1 MKALLLLG
9 SSLLLSS
16 AVHAQLSLRAGANV
30 TSLHELFS
38 RNSLP
43 TTSLAGV
50 GYQVGLAYELPLGTR
65 WAVVPELQFSR
76 ESQQLRKE
84 GYGFSTY
91 PLPSDEYL
99 IHDYRLSC
107 SYLNLP
113 VLVRRYV
120 GPVYIEAGPQVSLLV
135 GGQGEGET
143 RSVGPSM
150 SGIGPYVMVTHQ
162 PISQAATAAYQR
174 LNAAACVGLGM
185 RLPGGWQA
193 GVRGYWSSMRSRP
206 EDPKDYQ
213 YSPGAM
219 PIAGTQFRR
228 TLQVLVSRQL
238 WAKKA

>member
-1 MKALLLLG
+1 MKALLLLS
-9 SSLLLSS
+9 SSLLISS

-30 TSLHELFS
+30 TSLSELFS

-43 TTSLAGV
+43 ATSLAGV
-50 GYQVGLAYELPLGTR
+50 GYQAGLAYELPLGTR

-76 ESQQLRKE
+76 ESQQLRRE

-91 PLPSDEYL
+91 PLPPGEYL

-120 GPVYIEAGPQVSLLV
+120 GPVYIEAGPQVSLLA
-135 GGQGEGET
+135 GGRGAGET
-143 RSVGPSM
+143 RSVGPAPGS
-150 SGIGPYVMVTHQ
+150 IGPSVAVTRQ
-162 PISQAATAAYQR
+162 PIGQAATAAYQR
-174 LNAAACVGLGM
+174 LNAAACVGLGV